1 MTSPAQTLSG
11 LNGLPAPSFVAALG
25 EVFEHAPWVAEA
37 TAPGRPYPTLT
48 ALHDAMM
55 QAVRRAAPERQLAFI
70 AGHPELGSR
79 VKRADLT
86 DHSQSEQGGLG
97 LDRLSAEEF
106 DRFSRLNAAYREKFG
121 FPFIVCVRR
130 HTRDSILRQ
139 FEQRLAHDGKAEREA
154 ALHEIGLI
162 TRLRLVALVDG
173 PGVPVTTGRLST
185 HVLDTGKGR
194 PAPGV
199 RIALHEIGGS
209 ARALL
214 KDTFTNADGRTDA
227 PLIAGEP
234 LRIGTYELTFDMGDY
249 FGGAGFLDIV
259 PVRFSIAEPEGHYH
273 VPLLV
278 TPWGYTT
285 YRGS

>member
-1 MTSPAQTLSG
+1 MPSPTQTLSG
-11 LNGLPAPSFVAALG
+11 LNGLPASSFVAALG

-37 TAPGRPYPTLT
+37 TAAGRPYPTVM

-55 QAVRRAAPERQLAFI
+55 QTVRRAAPKQQQAFI

-86 DHSQSEQGGLG
+86 DHSRSEQGGLG

-106 DRFSRLNAAYREKFG
+106 ERFGRLNATYREKFG

-139 FEQRLAHDGKAEREA
+139 FERRLSLDADAEREA

-173 PGVPVTTGRLST
+173 LSLQVEASGGTFGQRRAVRAATSAARLILGV
-185 HVLDTGKGR
+185 DE
-194 PAPGV
+194 A
-199 RIALHEIGGS
+199 
-209 ARALL
+209 
-214 KDTFTNADGRTDA
+214 
-227 PLIAGEP
+227 
-234 LRIGTYELTFDMGDY
+234 
-249 FGGAGFLDIV
+249 
-259 PVRFSIAEPEGHYH
+259 
-273 VPLLV
+273 
-278 TPWGYTT
+278 
-285 YRGS
+285 